1 MEQFIRWAG
10 VGHMSDFTVGN
21 QTPGKL
27 RHAKYTFSN
36 WLRTSPLLA
45 LGSPAL
51 FTEIKNIFRIS
62 KIITFCKK
70 LQKWGP
76 GAPPAGLQAPG
87 ALPGALQAPPPQLVS
102 IFWRI
107 FVISVYATLNEKLR
121 GQVVVKN
128 YEIGTV
134 GKIIQRG
141 TQWWNMCYLIRPRT
155 KIMQFQ
161 RW

>member
-51 FTEIKNIFRIS
+51 FTEIKKIFRIS
-62 KIITFCKK
+62 KIIAFCKK

-87 ALPGALQAPPPQLVS
+87 ALPGALQAPPPGWFRFLT
-102 IFWRI
+102 IFCNICVCNFEWKIER
-107 FVISVYATLNEKLR
+107 SSGGQKLR
-121 GQVVVKN
+121 N
-128 YEIGTV
+128 WY
-134 GKIIQRG
+134 
-141 TQWWNMCYLIRPRT
+141 
-155 KIMQFQ
+155 
-161 RW
+161 RWKDNSERNTMVEHLLLDTH